1 MPGRGVGHS
10 GPAAHRETA
19 RDLSPVLREIMARY
33 ESDALID
40 SLAFDAHEEGH
51 VVEASARAVRMAS
64 DN

>member
-1 MPGRGVGHS
+1 
-10 GPAAHRETA
+10 
-19 RDLSPVLREIMARY
+19 VLREIMARY